1 MKVIG
6 SSFEM
11 LRNLGKKSST
21 IKRTFM
27 ASSVSLSKPV
37 LYNVQDTARVITLN
51 RSKKLN
57 ALNGEMCESMFA
69 TLNEYAKSD
78 CANLIMVK
86 SANQPRSFCAGGDV
100 SFVAESNSN
109 GRVEESAQLFTAEY
123 SLNFQMATYQKP
135 IVTFMDGITMGGGVG
150 LSIHTPFRIA
160 TENTKWA
167 MPEMDIGLFPDV
179 GTTFAM
185 PRVITLANANGQM
198 ALYLA
203 LTGDVISGEDAYMLG
218 LASHYVKH
226 DSLADLETRL
236 AEIKTLKDG
245 SASDES
251 FFTMVD
257 NAIEEFAS
265 QLPKDHSFKFSNEKL
280 NLIES
285 CFDISKITSVKQV
298 LQKLDEIIINTSDA
312 SQESKQFA
320 SEIKGKLL
328 TKSPTSMQVALRL
341 LQDNSKDNI
350 ESALRRDLYT
360 ATNFCTAVKNP
371 ESGVEFSEATI
382 HKLIEKQ
389 KAPYAWKTKLDDL
402 SPSQITSLVSPK
414 PSMPVSLWR
423 NYANVTWKQ
432 YPHHLKY
439 QLPTETAIMKYITG
453 QDGRNNSLSI
463 SRDEVIS
470 HFTNFNPTTRGKIG
484 VDKLC
489 RMVIQRKC
497 TVDDANALKWKN

>member
-1 MKVIG
+1 
-6 SSFEM
+6 M
-11 LRNLGKKSST
+11 LRSLGRNGPT

-27 ASSVSLSKPV
+27 TSSVNLSKPV
-37 LYNVQDTARVITLN
+37 LYSVQDTTRVVTLN
-51 RSKKLN
+51 RPKKLN
-57 ALNGEMCESMFA
+57 ALNTEMCESMFS

-78 CANLIMVK
+78 CAHLILVK

-100 SFVAESNSN
+100 SLVAENNVN
-109 GRVEESAQLFTAEY
+109 GRGAESVQLFTAEY
-123 SLNFQMATYQKP
+123 SLNFQMATYLKP

-179 GTTFAM
+179 GTTFAL
-185 PRVITLANANGQM
+185 PRLITLANTNGQM

-236 AEIKTLKDG
+236 AELKTLRDG

-251 FFTMVD
+251 FFAMVD

-265 QLPKDHSFKFSNEKL
+265 QLPRDHRFQFSNEKL
-280 NLIES
+280 NVIES
-285 CFDISKITSVKQV
+285 CFDLSKTVSIKQV
-298 LQKLDEIIINTSDA
+298 LQKLDEIIAGSEA
-312 SQESKQFA
+312 GQESKQFA
-320 SEIKGKLL
+320 SEIKAKLL

-341 LQDNSKDNI
+341 LKDNSRDNI

-360 ATNFCTAVKNP
+360 ASNFSMAAKSP
-371 ESGVEFSEATI
+371 GSGVEFSEATI
-382 HKLIEKQ
+382 HKLIKKQ
-389 KAPYAWKTKLDDL
+389 KTPYSWKTKIDDL

-414 PSMPVSLWR
+414 PSTPVSLQK
-423 NYANVTWKQ
+423 NYANVTWKG

-439 QLPTETAIMKYITG
+439 QLPTETAIMKHITG
-453 QDGRNNSLSI
+453 QDGLNSSLSI
-463 SRDEVIS
+463 TKDEVIS
-470 HFTNFNPTTRGKIG
+470 HFTNFNELTRGKIA

-489 RMVIQRKC
+489 KMVISRKC
-497 TVDDANALKWKN
+497 TTDDANVLKWNQ

>member
-1 MKVIG
+1 M
-6 SSFEM
+6 
-11 LRNLGKKSST
+11 T

-27 ASSVSLSKPV
+27 SSGINLNKPV
-37 LYNVQDTARVITLN
+37 LYNVHDTARVVTLN

-57 ALNGEMCESMFA
+57 ALNSEMCESLFS

-78 CANLIMVK
+78 CAHLVLVK
-86 SANQPRSFCAGGDV
+86 SSNQPRSFCAGGDV
-100 SFVAESNSN
+100 SFVAENNVN
-109 GRVEESAQLFTAEY
+109 GKAEESSQLFTAEY
-123 SLNFQMATYQKP
+123 SLNFQMATYLKP

-150 LSIHTPFRIA
+150 LSIHTPFRVA

-185 PRVITLANANGQM
+185 PRLITLANDNAQM

-203 LTGDVISGEDAYMLG
+203 LTGDVISGEDAYLLG

-226 DSLADLETRL
+226 DSLAELEARL
-236 AEIKTLKDG
+236 AELKTLED
-245 SASDES
+245 SNASDES
-251 FFTMVD
+251 FFGVVH
-257 NAIEEFAS
+257 NAIEEYAS
-265 QLPKDHSFKFSNEKL
+265 QLPKDHRFQYSNEKL
-280 NLIES
+280 NVIES
-285 CFDISKITSVKQV
+285 CFDIGKVTSIKQV
-298 LQKLDEIIINTSDA
+298 LQNLDEVFANTAAA
-312 SQESKQFA
+312 SPEAKQFA
-320 SEIKGKLL
+320 SEVKAKLL

-341 LQDNSKDNI
+341 LQENSRDNI

-360 ATNFCTAVKNP
+360 ATNFCMAAKNP
-371 ESGVEFSEATI
+371 ELGVEFSEATI
-382 HKLIEKQ
+382 HKLIKKQ
-389 KAPYAWKTKLDDL
+389 KTPYQWKTKIEEL
-402 SPSQITSLVSPK
+402 SPSLITSLVSPK

-423 NYANVTWKQ
+423 NSANITWKQ

-439 QLPTETAIMKYITG
+439 QLPTENAIMRYITG
-453 QDGRNNSLSI
+453 QDRSNNSLSI
-463 SRDEVIS
+463 TRDEVIS

-497 TVDDANALKWKN
+497 ISDDANVLKWRN